1 MTQTLTKSLAAIG
14 EEISHELGNKMVND
28 YQKAFPNDIPAHQI
42 GRNILES
49 ILAQPGCVGIR
60 FYNAVNE
67 LGQKTLV
74 YIGINQNNDIIA
86 EYVTVN
92 SVGEIVKEKG
102 IVADRSVPHISDGD
116 ADFGTWGIPE

>member
-14 EEISHELGNKMVND
+14 EEISHELGAKFIQD
-28 YQKAFPNDIPAHQI
+28 YQKAFPSDITGYQI

-60 FYNAVNE
+60 FYNAINE
-67 LGQKTLV
+67 IGEKTLV
-74 YIGINQNNDIIA
+74 YVGLNENNEVIA

-92 SVGEIVKEKG
+92 SVGEIAKEKG
-102 IVADRSVPHISDGD
+102 IVADRVRTLQDDTDSN
-116 ADFGTWGIPE
+116 TWGLPE